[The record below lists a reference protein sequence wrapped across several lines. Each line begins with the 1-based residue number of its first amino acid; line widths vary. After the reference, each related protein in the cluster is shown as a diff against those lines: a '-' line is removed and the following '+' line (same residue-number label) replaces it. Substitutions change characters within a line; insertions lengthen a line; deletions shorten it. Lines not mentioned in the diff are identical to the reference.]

1 MLLRQTCLINHSIC
15 TLLFYSDHVELF
27 NLLVGIIKEDDTAA
41 YTACFSS
48 RRLQLNLF
56 SARRRR

>member
-15 TLLFYSDHVELF
+15 TLLSYSGHVESF

-41 YTACFSS
+41 YTASLSS
-48 RRLQLNLF
+48 
-56 SARRRR
+56 